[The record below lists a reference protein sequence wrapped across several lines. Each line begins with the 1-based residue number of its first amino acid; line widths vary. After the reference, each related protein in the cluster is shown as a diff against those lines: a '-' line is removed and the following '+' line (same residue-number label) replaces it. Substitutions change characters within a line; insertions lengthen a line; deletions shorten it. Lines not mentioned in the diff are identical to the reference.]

1 MNTVDRVVR
10 VAVFELLVTGSQDP
24 TPSQLATA
32 TGLTVDAVAESLN
45 RLSVEHR
52 LVLSPEGDRVVMA
65 HPFSGIP
72 TDYQSQIG
80 ERVWWANC
88 AWDAFGILALLGDG
102 RVVATSPGQPDSVWT
117 VSDGLIA
124 PDGLVHFVVPARRF
138 WDDIRFT

>member
-10 VAVFELLVTGSQDP
+10 AAVFELLATGSRDP
-24 TPSQLATA
+24 TPSELAIA
-32 TGLTVDAVAESLN
+32 TGLTVDAVAGSLN

-52 LVLSPEGDRVVMA
+52 LVLSADGDRVVMA
-65 HPFSGIP
+65 HPFSSVS

-80 ERVWWANC
+80 DRVWWANC

-102 RVVATSPGQPDSVWT
+102 RVVATSPSQPESVWT
-117 VSDGLIA
+117 VSDGVVA

-138 WDDIRFT
+138 WDDIGFT